1 MLRSRLAALGLA
13 LLALAAC
20 SDTTA
25 PGSAEPMVRGLVVD
39 NEGVPVA
46 GAAVV
51 LDLDFSGSTTLPGD
65 KPQTAIGFSVPE
77 PGYCTLRITDVCGEE
92 VFYAFADSLPA
103 GLHSLT
109 WDAKDLAGREV
120 VEGVFHVH
128 LDLAGRDPARMTI
141 AVARNSTAETGEF
154 ATVACATVR
163 DTWRVAAW
171 TDDHGRFRIARD
183 CWEFGQSI
191 IQVGESG
198 GQIVILT
205 VAPRVRVWAYPADGD
220 RGSGSAWTDFD
231 ARAGAAV
238 TVRLAPGAYHSLTL
252 N

>member
-1 MLRSRLAALGLA
+1 MLRSTLAALGLV

-20 SDTTA
+20 SDTGGPDSPDPA
-25 PGSAEPMVRGLVVD
+25 VRGLVID
-39 NEGVPVA
+39 AGGVPVP

-51 LDLDFSGSTTLPGD
+51 VDLDFTGPATMPGE

-77 PGYCTLRITDVCGEE
+77 PGYCTLRITDVCDEE

-103 GLHSLT
+103 GRHSLT

-141 AVARNSTAETGEF
+141 AVARNFTAETGEF
-154 ATVACATVR
+154 ATVACATVH

-171 TDDHGRFRIARD
+171 TDDDGRFRIARD
-183 CWEFGQSI
+183 CWEFGQSLI
-191 IQVGESG
+191 LRDESG
-198 GQIVILT
+198 DQIGIVT
-205 VAPRVRVWAYPADGD
+205 VVPRVRVWAYPADGD

-231 ARAGAAV
+231 DLTGAAV
-238 TVRLAPGAYHSLTL
+238 TVRLGGDG
-252 N
+252 